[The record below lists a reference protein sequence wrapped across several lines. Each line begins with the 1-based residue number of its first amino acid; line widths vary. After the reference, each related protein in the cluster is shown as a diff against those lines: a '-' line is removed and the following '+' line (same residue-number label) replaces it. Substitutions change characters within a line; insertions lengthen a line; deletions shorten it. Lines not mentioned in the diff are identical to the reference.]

1 MEPDGCLWASPLFR
15 RHLLLTPQL
24 PWAIVFLLMVIVVQS
39 AGKPP
44 TYSELPQQR
53 QNKAQE
59 NHKFME
65 GCLDNQTQAPP
76 TVPGNQGQ
84 SEVQQKMDTPPQE
97 APDGSLN
104 YENTDN
110 GSEHAGVGSSE
121 QTGSKASSQTAN
133 AGSEQTDQR
142 TPEEAFQLTD
152 HRRTSQQA
160 DRTSSSQAERRP
172 SELPNQPLPS
182 LLEGKASEK
191 IDDQV
196 SLPSG
201 GKASEKT
208 DQESSEHDEQSS
220 SDQDDYKTSE
230 KSQHE
235 VYNQDDCL
243 DEDDLDQHRLTEGS
257 NRISH
262 ETDKQADRR
271 SYYRTL
277 AQAED
282 RTLSEIGDN
291 KEIKEAD
298 FKIQPCT
305 FEDSQTDNTSGEET
319 ESTTTTQAYNLADTE
334 FTSESQSSYEKLPSI
349 TNKVYYTSNQ
359 DKIQTTETTTVGKRD
374 I

>member
-1 MEPDGCLWASPLFR
+1 MMEPDCCLWASPLFS

-24 PWAIVFLLMVIVVQS
+24 SWVVVFLLIVIVVQS

-84 SEVQQKMDTPPQE
+84 SEVQQKMDKPPQE
-97 APDGSLN
+97 SPDGSLN

-121 QTGSKASSQTAN
+121 QTGGKASSHTAN

-160 DRTSSSQAERRP
+160 DRRSSSQAERRT
-172 SELPNQPLPS
+172 SELPKQPLPS
-182 LLEGKASEK
+182 LLEK

-196 SLPSG
+196 SLSSG

-208 DQESSEHDEQSS
+208 DQESSEHDEQTS

-230 KSQHE
+230 KSQRQ
-235 VYNQDDCL
+235 VYNQDDFL
-243 DEDDLDQHRLTEGS
+243 DEDDLDQHRLSEDS
-257 NRISH
+257 NRISQ
-262 ETDKQADRR
+262 ETDKQADYR

-277 AQAED
+277 AQAEN

-305 FEDSQTDNTSGEET
+305 FEDSQTDIGSGEET
-319 ESTTTTQAYNLADTE
+319 ESTTTIQAYNLPDTE

-349 TNKVYYTSNQ
+349 TTKMYYTSNQ
-359 DKIQTTETTTVGKRD
+359 DKFQTTEITTVGKRD